1 MQNKFSWISSTLA
14 IVVLAIMVLWMAGI
28 FDSRIA
34 PGTHEPETPENQPTI
49 QVSLKQ
55 HAIFEP
61 VPASVEAKQ
70 ATVISSRI
78 MAQIDR
84 INVRAGDMV
93 TKGQVLIKLE
103 DADLQSRVSQA
114 RANLQSV
121 NTRLAEAK
129 LSLSRA
135 TDMAA
140 QKLIAKADLDR
151 AQADYDTLVANAAS
165 ASQRLREADSSLA
178 FATITAPID
187 GRIVDRFAEP
197 GDISSPGIQLLSLYN
212 PVSLRVEANV
222 REELAVKLIKGQP
235 LDVEIP
241 SLNKRLSSEV
251 EELVP
256 AGNVGS
262 RSFLV
267 KSRLGEST
275 GLLPGMYARL
285 LVPAG
290 TVSTLSVPEQNII
303 KVGQLNMVWVI
314 TPDGIERRYIRIGK
328 RYDDGMTEVISG
340 LKATDQ
346 LQLAKP

>member
-49 QVSLKQ
+49 QVSLEQ

-267 KSRLGEST
+267 KNRLGEST

>member
-1 MQNKFSWISSTLA
+1 MQNKFSWIFSTLA
-14 IVVLAIMVLWMAGI
+14 IVVLALMVLWMAGT

-34 PGTHEPETPENQPTI
+34 PGTHVPETSENQPTI
-49 QVSLKQ
+49 EVSLRQ
-55 HAIFEP
+55 HAVFEP

-78 MAQIDR
+78 MAQIER
-84 INVRAGDMV
+84 VNVRAGDMV

-103 DADLQSRVSQA
+103 DSDLTSRVSQA
-114 RANLQSV
+114 KANLQSV

-140 QKLIAKADLDR
+140 QKLIAKADFDR
-151 AQADYDTLVANAAS
+151 AQADYDTLLANSAS
-165 ASQRLREADSSLA
+165 ANQSLREAESSLA

-197 GDISSPGIQLLSLYN
+197 GDISSPGVQLLSLYN

-222 REELAVKLIKGQP
+222 REELAMKLVKGQP
-235 LDVEIP
+235 LEVEIP
-241 SLNKRLSSEV
+241 SLNKKLSSEV

-267 KSRLGEST
+267 KSRLGESA

-290 TVSTLSVPEQNII
+290 IVSTLSVPEQNII
-303 KVGQLNMVWVI
+303 KVGQLNMVWVS
-314 TPDGIERRYIRIGK
+314 TPDGFERRYIRTGK
-328 RYDDGMTEVISG
+328 SYDNGTVEVISG
-340 LKATDQ
+340 LQARDLILKQ
-346 LQLAKP
+346 

>member
-1 MQNKFSWISSTLA
+1 MQNKFSWIYSTLA
-14 IVVLAIMVLWMAGI
+14 LVVLAAMVLWMAGT

-34 PGTHEPETPENQPTI
+34 PGTNASDTLQNQPTTE
-49 QVSLKQ
+49 VSFKQ
-55 HAIFEP
+55 HAVFEP

-78 MAQIDR
+78 MAQIEHV
-84 INVRAGDMV
+84 NVRAGDMV
-93 TKGQVLIKLE
+93 EKGQVLIKLE
-103 DADLQSRVSQA
+103 DSDLQSRVSQA
-114 RANLQSV
+114 RANLASV

-135 TDMAA
+135 TDLAA
-140 QKLIAKADLDR
+140 QKLIAKADFDR
-151 AQADYDTLVANAAS
+151 AQADYDTLSANANS
-165 ASQRLREADSSLA
+165 ANQSLREAESSLA
-178 FATITAPID
+178 FATIIAPID

-197 GDISSPGIQLLSLYN
+197 GDISKPGVQLLSLYN

-222 REELAVKLIKGQP
+222 REELAMKLVKGQP
-235 LDVEIP
+235 LEVEVP
-241 SLNKRLSSEV
+241 SLNKKLSSEV

-267 KSRLGEST
+267 KSRLNESA

-290 TVSTLSVPEQNII
+290 IVSVLSIPEQTII
-303 KVGQLNMVWVI
+303 KVGQLNMVWVS
-314 TPDGIERRYIRIGK
+314 TGAGPERRYIRIGK
-328 RYDDGMTEVISG
+328 VYEDGMVEVISG
-340 LKATDQ
+340 LQSDDRILNQ
-346 LQLAKP
+346 

>member
-1 MQNKFSWISSTLA
+1 
-14 IVVLAIMVLWMAGI
+14 
-28 FDSRIA
+28 
-34 PGTHEPETPENQPTI
+34 
-49 QVSLKQ
+49 
-55 HAIFEP
+55 
-61 VPASVEAKQ
+61 
-70 ATVISSRI
+70 
-78 MAQIDR
+78 MAQIER
-84 INVRAGDMV
+84 VNVRAGDMV

-103 DADLQSRVSQA
+103 DSDLTSRVSQA
-114 RANLQSV
+114 KANLQSV

-140 QKLIAKADLDR
+140 QKLIAKADFDR
-151 AQADYDTLVANAAS
+151 AQADYDTLLANSAS
-165 ASQRLREADSSLA
+165 ANQSLREAESSLA

-197 GDISSPGIQLLSLYN
+197 GDISSPGVQLLSLYN

-222 REELAVKLIKGQP
+222 REELAMKLVKGQP
-235 LDVEIP
+235 LEVEIP
-241 SLNKRLSSEV
+241 SLNKKLSSEV

-267 KSRLGEST
+267 KSRLGESA

-290 TVSTLSVPEQNII
+290 IVSTLSVPEQNII
-303 KVGQLNMVWVI
+303 KVGQLNMVWVS
-314 TPDGIERRYIRIGK
+314 TPDGFERRYIRTGK
-328 RYDDGMTEVISG
+328 SYDNGTVEVISG
-340 LKATDQ
+340 LQARDLILKQ
-346 LQLAKP
+346 